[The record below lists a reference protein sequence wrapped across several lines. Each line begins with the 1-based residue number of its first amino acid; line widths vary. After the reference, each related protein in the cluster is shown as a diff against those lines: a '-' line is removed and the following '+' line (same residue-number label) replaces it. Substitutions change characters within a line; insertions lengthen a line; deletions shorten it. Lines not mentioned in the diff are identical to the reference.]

1 MFERLTEVKGTTALT
16 LVFTLGNGHDG
27 ESVPEDLEK
36 KNRKNKEVKLSIW
49 GYLVNLSRKG
59 RRNWFKVKLSRLSM
73 KAGTC
78 PDRVDYWG
86 GGGVCAKQN
95 PPNKWVF
102 YAEKLH
108 TFRHRKC

>member
-1 MFERLTEVKGTTALT
+1 MTEVKGTTALT

-27 ESVPEDLEK
+27 ESVPRGPGK
-36 KNRKNKEVKLSIW
+36 KNGKNKEVKLFIW

-59 RRNWFKVKLSRLSM
+59 RRNWFKAKLSRISV
-73 KAGTC
+73 KAGAC
-78 PDRVDYWG
+78 PDRVDYL
-86 GGGVCAKQN
+86 GGVVAKQT

-108 TFRHRKC
+108 IFRHRKC